1 MRKNITINGGTLKR
15 IYSHAVESYP
25 NECCGI
31 ITGKTG
37 RADVQLRHADATPGH
52 ADAQAGNGQEQT
64 VHPCRNIQ
72 DELHASDPVKYPRT
86 ARIAYAMN
94 RDEADGI
101 FKSARSSGESIVAF
115 YHSHPD
121 HDAYFSEEDKEAQT
135 VFGEPEFPEA
145 LQVVISVKLGMVNGI
160 KYFRW
165 NGSTGDFEEAG
176 HSNGS

>member
-1 MRKNITINGGTLKR
+1 MRKSITINGDTLKR

-31 ITGKTG
+31 ITGKTAD
-37 RADVQLRHADATPGH
+37 ADVQAGQKAQTGH
-52 ADAQAGNGQEQT
+52 VGMQAGKEQEQT

-86 ARIAYAMN
+86 ARVAYAMN
-94 RDEADGI
+94 RDEAEEI
-101 FKSARSSGESIVAF
+101 FKSAKRSGESVVAF
-115 YHSHPD
+115 YHSHPE

-145 LQVVISVKLGMVNGI
+145 LQVVISVKLGMINGI

-165 NGSTGDFEEAG
+165 NGSSGDFEEAG
-176 HSNGS
+176 DSTDA